1 MDHIDF
7 EYILGNDPKPFAP
20 PMRLSEQMVMAMG
33 GRRYSVYLLYW
44 YKGTNADAEG
54 AALSGFI
61 VCRSS
66 KHYLEFQKFC
76 CKAYLILRKHAR
88 LFLNLLDLAR
98 DLNATSSPLSF
109 RRCVCM

>member
-1 MDHIDF
+1 
-7 EYILGNDPKPFAP
+7 
-20 PMRLSEQMVMAMG
+20 MRLSEQMVMAMG

-44 YKGTNADAEG
+44 YNSTNTDAEG
-54 AALSGFI
+54 AAISCFI

-66 KHYLEFQKFC
+66 KHYVEFQKFC

-109 RRCVCM
+109 RRCVCIQLDVCWRMLTYADVC